1 MCFSKPAFRVVSS
14 AYVLLELNEA
24 TASETIADYEVDT
37 FPNFAVLDAE
47 GEVLLP
53 PNSTLTQVV
62 CSSPPVQ
69 TVSSLLGYHYQSCL
83 EGGGTPCRADIIL
96 QHLTLLT
103 STEQSAAAEQW
114 LQKSLANPKAKLEE
128 VRVLKL
134 YKALSLRRAG
144 KKAEALA
151 LLKEVEPKLTFQE
164 PEAEAVAETTPKGSM
179 TPRQVEPF
187 VVSDG
192 KVAFGRISSD
202 ADPQLTA
209 KALTWLSAL
218 PVGAGIPSPEGKE
231 PGELLTGAV
240 SLAAVLNKPL
250 VAAPWLAAYKT
261 ALGDKAFEGAAS
273 GILADGLILLA
284 EGNLK
289 EGARRLMAF
298 VQTAPEESFA
308 PWAGV
313 VAYEAARK
321 AGDLTLS
328 ETYARQV
335 SDIYGSRLSEDLKVR
350 LG

>member
-1 MCFSKPAFRVVSS
+1 MCFSKPAFRVATS

-24 TASETIADYEVDT
+24 TASETIADYEVDA

-47 GEVLLP
+47 GKVLLP
-53 PNSTLTQVV
+53 PNSTLSQVV
-62 CSSPPVQ
+62 CSYPPVQ

-83 EGGGTPCRADIIL
+83 EGGTACRADTIL
-96 QHLTLLT
+96 QHLTLLAA
-103 STEQSAAAEQW
+103 TEQSTAAEQW
-114 LQKSLANPKAKLEE
+114 LQKSLTNPKAKPED
-128 VRVLKL
+128 VRVLRV
-134 YKALSLRRAG
+134 YKALALRRAG
-144 KKAEALA
+144 KKAEGLA
-151 LLKEVEPKLTFQE
+151 LLKEAEPKLTFQE
-164 PEAEAVAETTPKGSM
+164 PEAEAVAETAPKGSM

-192 KVAFGRISSD
+192 KVAFGRISGD

-218 PVGAGIPSPEGKE
+218 PAGAGIPAPEGKE
-231 PGELLTGAV
+231 PAELLSGAV
-240 SLAAVLNKPL
+240 SLAAMLNKPL

-261 ALGDKAFEGAAS
+261 ALGDKAFEGATSAT
-273 GILADGLILLA
+273 LADGLILLA

-298 VQTAPEESFA
+298 VQAAPEETFA

-313 VAYEAARK
+313 VAYEAASR

-335 SDIYGSRLSEDLKVR
+335 SDIYGARLPQDLKER
-350 LG
+350 LD